1 MCKAMNDNYPVT
13 GPPGTTPTRFVPTVN
28 LANNTI
34 VLSNANDT
42 FEILTDE
49 QVVALMYM
57 GLYTAKV
64 PTCSV
69 NDMLQIQ

>member
-1 MCKAMNDNYPVT
+1 MCKAMNDNYPFT

-28 LANNTI
+28 LADNTI

-42 FEILTDE
+42 LEILTDE

-57 GLYTAKV
+57 GPIYSLS
-64 PTCSV
+64 P
-69 NDMLQIQ
+69 DMLC